1 VKKSLAIHPKTTN
14 MRLLLN
20 AIRIFVG
27 VLFIFSG
34 LIKANDPLGLSY
46 KMQEFFEIWHMDF
59 LNPYTLAFSI
69 LMIAFEIIA
78 GFAVIIG
85 WQFKLFSW
93 MLFLLIIFFT
103 FLTGYAVLSGKI
115 KECGC
120 FGDCIKLTAE
130 QSFAKDIIL
139 FVLIGFLLIKR
150 DQIKAFFAP
159 LISIALLLLI
169 TIGSFAIQWYVLEHL
184 PIFDCLPYKNGVDIE
199 EKMQIPAGAIP
210 DSTVIN
216 FVYQKDGKEMEFDA
230 EHFPEDFNDSTYTFV
245 KRYDKI
251 VRKGNAEPAIKDFVI
266 MTSSGIDT
274 TFAILSDP
282 REMLV
287 LFLRKPSEGASEWI
301 TSFQEI
307 VSYSKTNSRPLIAI
321 TPAYE
326 ELTTL
331 FSEQKIDIP
340 IFKSDLVAV
349 KTAARSNP
357 TLYKIQQGVIINKW
371 GKADLEQ
378 AIR

>member
-1 VKKSLAIHPKTTN
+1 

-20 AIRIFVG
+20 AIRLFVG

-46 KMQEFFEIWHMDF
+46 KMQEFFEIWHLDF
-59 LNPYTLAFSI
+59 LNEYTLAFSI

-85 WQFKLFSW
+85 WQFRLFSW
-93 MLFLLIIFFT
+93 LLFLLIIFFT

-130 QSFAKDIIL
+130 QSFTKDIIL
-139 FVLIGFLLIKR
+139 FILIGFLLIKR
-150 DQIKAFFAP
+150 DQIQAFFAP
-159 LISIALLLLI
+159 LTSIILLVLV
-169 TIGSFAIQWYVLEHL
+169 TIASFAMQWYVLEHL
-184 PIFDCLPYKNGVDIE
+184 PLFDCLPYKKGVDIE

-216 FVYQKDGKEMEFDA
+216 FVYQKEGKEVEFDA
-230 EHFPEDFNDSTYTFV
+230 EHFPEDFNDSAYTFV
-245 KRYDKI
+245 KRYDKV

-266 MTSSGIDT
+266 MTPSGVDT
-274 TFAILSDP
+274 TAAILGDP

-287 LFLRKPSEGASEWI
+287 LLVRKPSDSPADWI
-301 TSFQEI
+301 ASFQEI
-307 VSYSKTNSRPLIAI
+307 VAFAKTNDRPLIAI
-321 TPAYE
+321 TPAFE
-326 ELTTL
+326 ELTAL
-331 FSEQKIDIP
+331 FSANKIDIP
-340 IFKSDLVAV
+340 VFKSDLVAV

-357 TLYKIQQGVIINKW
+357 TIYKIQQGVILNKW
-371 GKADLEQ
+371 GRADLLKSVQ
-378 AIR
+378 

>member
-1 VKKSLAIHPKTTN
+1 

-85 WQFKLFSW
+85 WQFRLFSW

-159 LISIALLLLI
+159 LVSIVLLLLI
-169 TIGSFAIQWYVLEHL
+169 TIGSFAMQWYVLEHL
-184 PIFDCLPYKNGVDIE
+184 PLFDCLPYKKGVDIE

-216 FVYQKDGKEMEFDA
+216 FVYQKEGKEIEFDA
-230 EHFPEDFNDSTYTFV
+230 EHFPDDFNESTYTFV
-245 KRYDKI
+245 RRYDKI

-266 MTSSGIDT
+266 MTASGVDT
-274 TFAILSDP
+274 TAAILSDP

-287 LFLRKPSEGASEWI
+287 LFVRKPSEDASAWI

-307 VSYSKTNSRPLIAI
+307 VSYSKTNTRPLIAI

-331 FSEQKIDIP
+331 FAEQKIDIQV
-340 IFKSDLVAV
+340 FKSDLVAV

-357 TLYKIQQGVIINKW
+357 TLYKIQQGVILNKW
-371 GKADLEQ
+371 GRADLEQ
-378 AIR
+378 AIK